1 MRRVLKIS
9 AWVMGAL
16 ALLISLL
23 VGGLF
28 IAGNTDRG
36 RAMIEQLTHRLTSG
50 HVSLSGLAGSFPQH
64 LMVEHLTL
72 SDDRGVWL
80 RAERVTLD
88 WSPLALLARR
98 VQVDTLR
105 AAEVDVERLP
115 ESSPNAHGGAASIP
129 RIDVA
134 NMSVDLLKMGPR
146 LAGTPASLVL
156 RGNAHLRSVQDMV
169 ISAAAHRIDGDGDY
183 ELQLRFDPKRMD
195 AALTLHEPASGPLEN
210 LLQLPGLGALAASVN
225 LTGPREAER
234 VDLSIDA
241 GALRGRAQGSL
252 NVIDLSADLDFAFG
266 SPALSPRPDLAW
278 ERASVHGRWH
288 GSVKAPRAEA
298 RIEASQ
304 LRLPGGTQMAS
315 LSGDLTADS
324 GTAAVHVL
332 VGGLRIPGPRPQLLE
347 DSPVKIDAAMR
358 LDEAARP
365 LDVLAS
371 HRLFSLHASTEMTPA
386 IPDKR
391 SANLELR
398 LPDLTPLAALGGQ
411 NVRGS
416 ALVKAQLR
424 LEAAATHLT
433 LDASAALQVGTEI
446 WSGAVGDSA
455 TLQLSGALTDRTITL
470 EDMKFTGRA
479 ASFGASGEVSRP
491 GPGSGSSSPS
501 ILHTR
506 WNLNVRDLKA
516 LSPTLAGTLEA
527 SGTADGPLSAL
538 AGEAQLTSTLSVRDS
553 PAGTLSAAVKV
564 QGLPS
569 SPSGTFVAQG
579 MLDGAPVHV
588 DVAVERAPGGYLRAL
603 VRRVDWKSAHA
614 DGDITAAPNAT
625 QSHGQLRLAVGQLA
639 DLRDLLGTPVGGS
652 LAGTVVLHPDP
663 ERTHAE
669 LHVDAR
675 DLAAGQFVGN
685 AQLSAEGV
693 ADAFGF
699 KLDVQ
704 VPDLHGAAA
713 SLSASGSLDLDART
727 IAVASAAAKYRGQ
740 DLHLL
745 SPARI
750 ALANGVSVD
759 VLKIGAQQAVFQ
771 LNGNITPSLDAR
783 ASLRQLQP
791 SLINVFAPGLLASGT
806 IEADARLQGSLASP
820 TGEVRL
826 TATNIRMAD
835 DAALGLPPLDL
846 HASAKLAANTAELDA
861 GLVAGTAS
869 RLSVTGRAPLAADGA
884 LDLKISGSLD
894 VGMINSLLQARG
906 QHAAGV
912 LEVDATVAGSV
923 AAPQI
928 NGTVNLT
935 KGSVGDYV
943 RGVSL
948 TDINA
953 AIVGSEGTLQIK
965 SFTASAAPGTVS
977 MTGKIGVLQ
986 SGVPVDLKIKAV
998 NAQPVASKLVTANL
1012 NADLHVSGTARQRL
1026 DIAGTVHLNHTLIG
1040 IPNSLP
1046 PNVAVLDVR
1055 RRGKAAPA
1063 AREKQLVI
1071 GLDMT
1076 VQAPQELLVQGRG
1089 LDAEM
1094 GGDLHL
1100 GGTTDSPV
1108 VSGGFD
1114 LQRGSFALS
1123 SNKLNF
1129 TAGRV
1134 SFNGAGLKNKIDPTL
1149 DFTAQTT
1156 ITDTT
1161 AILHITGLADAPQF
1175 EFTSSPAKPQDEI
1188 MALLLFGA
1196 PAAQLSAL
1204 QLAQVGAALAS
1215 LSGVGGDGGLNP
1227 LVKLQKSLG
1236 LDRLSVGAGA
1246 SNTATPTG
1254 TGTQNTGASIEA
1266 GRYISKRIYVEAK
1279 QSTTGTSQLEADV
1292 DLTKHLKLQT
1302 RLGNG
1307 TGSVLGTTP
1316 ENDPGSSVGLS
1327 YQFEY

>member
-1 MRRVLKIS
+1 L
-9 AWVMGAL
+9 
-16 ALLISLL
+16 
-23 VGGLF
+23 
-28 IAGNTDRG
+28 
-36 RAMIEQLTHRLTSG
+36 
-50 HVSLSGLAGSFPQH
+50 
-64 LMVEHLTL
+64 
-72 SDDRGVWL
+72 
-80 RAERVTLD
+80 
-88 WSPLALLARR
+88 
-98 VQVDTLR
+98 
-105 AAEVDVERLP
+105 
-115 ESSPNAHGGAASIP
+115 
-129 RIDVA
+129 
-134 NMSVDLLKMGPR
+134 
-146 LAGTPASLVL
+146 TPA
-156 RGNAHLRSVQDMV
+156 
-169 ISAAAHRIDGDGDY
+169 
-183 ELQLRFDPKRMD
+183 
-195 AALTLHEPASGPLEN
+195 
-210 LLQLPGLGALAASVN
+210 
-225 LTGPREAER
+225 
-234 VDLSIDA
+234 
-241 GALRGRAQGSL
+241 
-252 NVIDLSADLDFAFG
+252 
-266 SPALSPRPDLAW
+266 
-278 ERASVHGRWH
+278 
-288 GSVKAPRAEA
+288 
-298 RIEASQ
+298 
-304 LRLPGGTQMAS
+304 
-315 LSGDLTADS
+315 TAN
-324 GTAAVHVL
+324 
-332 VGGLRIPGPRPQLLE
+332 
-347 DSPVKIDAAMR
+347 
-358 LDEAARP
+358 
-365 LDVLAS
+365 
-371 HRLFSLHASTEMTPA
+371 
-386 IPDKR
+386 KR
-391 SANLELR
+391 SATLELR
-398 LPDLTPLAALGGQ
+398 LLDLAPLAALGGQ

-416 ALVKAQLR
+416 ALVKSEVR
-424 LEAAATHLT
+424 LDPAATHLT
-433 LDASAALQVGTEI
+433 LDARAALQVGTEI
-446 WSGAVGDSA
+446 WSAAVGDSA
-455 TLQLSGALTDRTITL
+455 TLQLSGALTDRAVTL

-479 ASFGASGEVSRP
+479 ASFAASGEVSRP
-491 GPGSGSSSPS
+491 APGSRSPSPS

-506 WNLNVRDLKA
+506 WNLNVRDMKA

-527 SGTADGPLSAL
+527 SGTADGPLTAL
-538 AGEAQLTSTLSVRDS
+538 AGGAQLTSTLSVRDS
-553 PAGTLSAAVKV
+553 PAGTLSASVKV
-564 QGLPS
+564 RGLPS

-588 DVAVERAPGGYLRAL
+588 DVAVERAQGGYLRAL

-614 DGDITAAPNAT
+614 DGDIAVAPNAT

-639 DLRDLLGTPVGGS
+639 DLRDLLGTNVGGS
-652 LAGTVVLHPDP
+652 VTGTVVLHPDP
-663 ERTHAE
+663 RRTHAE

-675 DLAAGQFVGN
+675 DLAAGPFVGN
-685 AQLSAEGV
+685 AQLSAEGG
-693 ADAFGF
+693 ADALGF

-704 VPDLHGAAA
+704 VPNLHGAAA
-713 SLSASGSLDLDART
+713 SLSASGSSDLEART
-727 IAVASAAAKYRGQ
+727 IAVASAVANYHGQ

-750 ALANGVSVD
+750 ALANGVSVED
-759 VLKIGAQQAVFQ
+759 IKIGAQQAVFQ
-771 LNGNITPSLDAR
+771 LDGGISPSLDVR
-783 ASLRQLQP
+783 ASLRQVQP
-791 SLINVFAPGLLASGT
+791 SLINVFAPGLLAAGK
-806 IEADARLQGSLASP
+806 IEAGAWIHGSLSSP
-820 TGEVRL
+820 TGQVTL
-826 TATNIRMAD
+826 NATGLALAD

-846 HASAKLAANTAELDA
+846 HATAQLEANTADIDA

-884 LDLKISGSLD
+884 LDLKISGNLD
-894 VGMINSLLQARG
+894 VGMINSLLEARG

-928 NGTVNLT
+928 DGTVNLT
-935 KGSVGDYV
+935 KGSVRDYA

-948 TDINA
+948 TDITA
-953 AIVGSEGTLQIK
+953 VVVGSEGTLQIK
-965 SFTASAAPGTVS
+965 SLTASAAPGTIS
-977 MTGKIGVLQ
+977 MTGKVGVLQ
-986 SGVPVDLKIKAV
+986 SGVPVDLNIKAN

-1012 NADLHVSGTARQRL
+1012 NADLHVSGTARERL
-1026 DIAGTVHLNHTLIG
+1026 DIAGTVHLNRTLIG

-1046 PNVAVLDVR
+1046 PNVTVLDVR
-1055 RRGKAAPA
+1055 KRGKPVP

-1071 GLDMT
+1071 GLDIK

-1094 GGDLHL
+1094 SGDLHV
-1100 GGTTDSPV
+1100 GGTTDSPL

-1123 SNKLNF
+1123 GNKLSF

-1161 AILHITGLADAPQF
+1161 ATLHITGLADAPQF

-1236 LDRLSVGAGA
+1236 LDRLSVGAGT
-1246 SNTATPTG
+1246 SNTATTTG

-1302 RLGNG
+1302 RFGNG